1 MSGILGNG
9 KDYDYGYGSMKMRD
23 YRIAFFT
30 VDWNY
35 ELVESTLHG
44 LKRYVDEHE
53 NVSLC
58 IFDCFGKDQDNARDR
73 SEYAIFELPD
83 LSQFDGLLI
92 QGNQIVLNRA
102 REGVA
107 RKVVQSGIPAVTIDC
122 PIEGATLVT
131 VDNRAA
137 QRDLTEHLI
146 KDHNARRLVYL
157 TGNLTNGCPEAQQRL
172 DGFRDACAA
181 GGIPP
186 KNIDITSCT
195 WRTTDGIRV
204 VRQWLNQ
211 KRPLPD
217 AFVCG
222 NDEMAFGVIEA
233 LQEAGYNVPGDV
245 RVTGFDNVTSAEL
258 SNPRLSTVHR
268 DYAMLN
274 YFAMDTL
281 INKIDGRETREM
293 VPFEYDLVCSE
304 SCGCSEAAMPDYI
317 RDKYFKQTRFL
328 KSFYIQQDQMAEE
341 LFEASD
347 LLELMDI
354 VEKNRAVFGCDNVY
368 LCINDYYYDNYEKKQ
383 WCHDSEV
390 FGEEMILAACD
401 HTGFTAD
408 ENHLYARFPTRD
420 LLPDSLRREE
430 RFLMFYPLHYNT
442 YSIGYLVMDSIS
454 EAAKLNLHES
464 IFSFL
469 EIAIEN
475 VRKKGLLRHF
485 NSVLDN
491 LYVHDSLTGLYNRF
505 GFERFGQL
513 TYDRFMASDGGAQIL
528 FVDMDDM
535 KGINDRFGHEIGDA
549 AICAAAQALRTA
561 CGSQDFLMRYG
572 GDEFLVIA
580 SCRETGLKAA
590 IQRAIRESNHASEM
604 PFTLSM
610 SVGIVHAEA
619 LDGRSLDECIQ
630 AADSQMYN
638 NKKRRKTGGL

>member
-1 MSGILGNG
+1 
-9 KDYDYGYGSMKMRD
+9 MKE

-44 LKRYVDEHE
+44 LKQYVDEHE

-58 IFDCFGKDQDNARDR
+58 IFDCFGKDQDNSRDR

-107 RKVVQSGIPAVTIDC
+107 RKIAQSGIPAVTIDC
-122 PIEGATLVT
+122 PISGATLVT

-137 QRDLTEHLI
+137 QRDMAKHVIEEHG
-146 KDHNARRLVYL
+146 ARRLVYL
-157 TGNLTNGCPEAQQRL
+157 TGNLSNGCPEGQQRL

-181 GGIPP
+181 NGIPP
-186 KNIDITSCT
+186 KSIDVIPCT
-195 WRTTDGIRV
+195 WRTTDGIRAA
-204 VRQWLNQ
+204 RQWLKQ
-211 KRPLPD
+211 ERPLPD
-217 AFVCG
+217 AFVCA

-233 LQEAGYNVPGDV
+233 LQEAGYNVPDDV
-245 RVTGFDNVTSAEL
+245 RVTGFDDVSSAEL

-268 DYAMLN
+268 DSAKLN

-281 INKIDGRETREM
+281 IAKIEGRETRDV
-293 VPFEYDLVCSE
+293 VPFDYSLVCSE
-304 SCGCSEAAMPDYI
+304 SCGCSETAMPDYI
-317 RDKYFKQTRFL
+317 RDKYFRQTRFL
-328 KSFYIQQDQMAEE
+328 KRFYVMQDQMAEE

-368 LCINDYYYDNYEKKQ
+368 LCINDYYYDNYDKKQ
-383 WCHDSEV
+383 WSHDSEV

-401 HTGFTAD
+401 HIGFTAD

-420 LLPDSLRREE
+420 LLPEGLRREE

-475 VRKKGLLRHF
+475 VRKKALLRHF

-505 GFERFGQL
+505 GFERFGQQ
-513 TYDRFMASDGGAQIL
+513 TYDRFMASDGAAQIL
-528 FVDMDDM
+528 FIDMDDM
-535 KGINDRFGHEIGDA
+535 KGINDRFGHEIGDS
-549 AICAAAQALRTA
+549 AIRAAAQVLRGA
-561 CGSQDFLMRYG
+561 CGSQDFMMRYG

-590 IQRAIRESNHASEM
+590 IQRAVRECNRNSDM
-604 PFTLSM
+604 PFTLSL
-610 SVGIVHAEA
+610 SVGIIHAEA
-619 LDGRSLDECIQ
+619 LDGRTLDECIQ
-630 AADSQMYN
+630 AADTQMYDTKN
-638 NKKRRKTGGL
+638 RRKAGGL